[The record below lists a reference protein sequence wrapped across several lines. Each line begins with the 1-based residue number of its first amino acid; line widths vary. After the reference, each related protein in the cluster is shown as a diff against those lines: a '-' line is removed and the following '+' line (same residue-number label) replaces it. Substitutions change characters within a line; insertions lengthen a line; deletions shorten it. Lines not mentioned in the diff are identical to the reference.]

1 MIEELEMWLA
11 TQAARRAEH
20 RERHPRMDGLSIL
33 VVDPDPRLRALVSRR
48 LEADGH
54 VITDVADGHSALK
67 ALRDGSWHMLW
78 VHPSVPD
85 VSWEELTHEA
95 REQLPDCF
103 ITVLSDFPERPHGP
117 EAPWIDAVLPR
128 PWKDGE
134 LKEVLAGA
142 AASVKRSSGG
152 L

>member
-20 RERHPRMDGLSIL
+20 RERHPRMGGLSIL
-33 VVDPDPRLRALVSRR
+33 VVDPDPRFRALVSRR

-54 VITDVADGHSALK
+54 SITDVSDGGSARE
-67 ALRDGSWHMLW
+67 ALRDRSWHMLW
-78 VHPSVPD
+78 VHPSVSD
-85 VSWEELTHEA
+85 VPWEELTHEA

-103 ITVLSDFPERPHGP
+103 ITVLSDFPERSHGP

-128 PWKDGE
+128 PWKEAE
-134 LKEVLAGA
+134 LREVLAGA
-142 AASVKRSSGG
+142 AASVRQASG